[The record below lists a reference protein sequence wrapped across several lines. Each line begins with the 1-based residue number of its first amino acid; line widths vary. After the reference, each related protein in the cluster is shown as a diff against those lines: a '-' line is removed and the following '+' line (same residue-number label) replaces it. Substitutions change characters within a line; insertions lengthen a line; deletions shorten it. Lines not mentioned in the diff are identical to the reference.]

1 MGNWADVILGPA
13 GTVWTQVREF
23 ILNVLLVVVILIIG
37 WVISNIIKTLVT
49 KGLRIVRL
57 DDLSDRIELDSIL
70 EKGGI
75 KLTLSEMIGEI
86 CYWVAI
92 LITVVVAINA
102 VGLTTA
108 AELLNRIILYVPNII
123 TGIFILIL
131 GMFVATL
138 LNNIVQTAASNAGLG
153 QAKLLGNIAQIVVM
167 VFAAAITLEQL
178 GIGAKIIELTISIIL
193 GSVGLAVALAF
204 GLGCKDLAAKSM
216 GEMLDKLK
224 KK

>member
-1 MGNWADVILGPA
+1 M
-13 GTVWTQVREF
+13 GTVMLEPARVVWIQVSQF
-23 ILNVLLVVVILIIG
+23 LLNLLLVLVILIIG
-37 WVISNIIKTLVT
+37 WLISKVIESLVT
-49 KGLRIVRL
+49 KSLKAVRL
-57 DDLSDRIELDSIL
+57 DYLSDRIELDAIL

-75 KLTLSEMIGEI
+75 KFTLSELIGAI

-92 LITVVVAINA
+92 LITVVMAINA
-102 VGLTTA
+102 VGLTSA

-138 LNNIVQTAASNAGLG
+138 MSNVVQTAASNAGLS
-153 QAKLLGNIAQIVVM
+153 QAKLLGSIVQVVIV

-193 GSVGLAVALAF
+193 GSIGLGMALAF
-204 GLGCKDLAAKSM
+204 GLGCKDIAGKAM
-216 GEMLDKLK
+216 GEILDRIK